1 MGLLPDLDLDLDLG
15 PGRNP
20 ILGRGIGLIMAG
32 LILGLSFR
40 SGLSLGSHLLGYMSL
55 NLRCLSVV
63 WSSPSRSMSWTRS
76 RIWSGAGSSNQ
87 SGSQLGFFSWIW
99 YRSFSWSWFSFRPW
113 STSFSWSCCRSRN
126 SDGG

>member
-76 RIWSGAGSSNQ
+76 RIWSGAGSFPRLKYLPYHAVVLRLTGTYLS
-87 SGSQLGFFSWIW
+87 
-99 YRSFSWSWFSFRPW
+99 
-113 STSFSWSCCRSRN
+113 
-126 SDGG
+126 